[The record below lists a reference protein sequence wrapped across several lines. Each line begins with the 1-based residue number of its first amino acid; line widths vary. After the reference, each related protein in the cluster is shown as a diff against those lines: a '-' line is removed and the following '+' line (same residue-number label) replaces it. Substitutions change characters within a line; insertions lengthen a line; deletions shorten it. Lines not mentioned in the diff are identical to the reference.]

1 MGETDEM
8 VLRGLGFLKEREDIR
23 GDENE
28 ETERM
33 FTTNLIIY
41 QEK

>member
-1 MGETDEM
+1 M

-23 GDENE
+23 EMKIKE
-28 ETERM
+28 RQRM